1 MEENSFAAYNAP
13 LTVKDHL
20 SALLPRLVQGD
31 LAMPVWP
38 PDVFAIGTSL
48 LLRCGAYAAAMDA
61 WPPSGRQSTWADET
75 RKAGFRWR
83 SAWGQVRFDGL
94 DSCWQV
100 LLNSLDRP
108 LASVVD
114 STVLLQALVEL
125 SAVADEACFDIGVGQ
140 DEDEDEAKSPTPE
153 DEFYEL
159 ADTILSGSTADASS
173 LCREIHP
180 SRLKIL
186 PKMHTPQ
193 NGLTIRSFSLNLA
206 LVVNDEIKPQWFTVP
221 HLLGEEKLHIL
232 VVPWPFTVSPADFR
246 EVDRLPG
253 EMKNM
258 PDEFGFF
265 EYRNSGA
272 DDPADYIHKLV
283 QRVEAAGQKIDGIVV
298 PELALS
304 VPQYEALE
312 HIVVDRRSKF
322 LLAGVWTPSAEGSR
336 CKNEVRFGLPNL
348 DTLTQ
353 AKHHRWKL
361 DASQIKQYGLSL
373 DPAKSWWEHISL
385 LSRRFMFVSLDR
397 GLVASVLICEDL
409 ARPDPVGDLLRA
421 VGPNLVI
428 ALLMDGPQLGGRWPG
443 RYAASLAN
451 DPGSSV
457 LSVTSIGMSTLSKP
471 KRGKK
476 NRNRV
481 IGLWQSPGEDLTEL
495 ELPKGSEALILTITR
510 GYGTEWS
517 ADGRSAKENR
527 GILHL
532 SDWQPYPKN

>member
-1 MEENSFAAYNAP
+1 MEENNLAAYNAP
-13 LTVKDHL
+13 LAVKDHL
-20 SALLPRLVQGD
+20 SVLLPRLVQGD
-31 LAMPVWP
+31 LTMPVWP
-38 PDVFAIGTSL
+38 PDVFAISTSL
-48 LLRCGAYAAAMDA
+48 LLRCGAYAAALDA
-61 WPPSGRQSTWADET
+61 WPPSGRQSTWSDET
-75 RKAGFRWR
+75 RESGIRWR
-83 SAWGQVRFDGL
+83 STWGQARFDGL
-94 DSCWQV
+94 DVPWQV
-100 LLNSLDRP
+100 LLNSLDLP
-108 LASVVD
+108 LASVAG
-114 STVLLQALVEL
+114 STDLLHALVEL
-125 SAVADEACFDIGVGQ
+125 SAVADEACLDIGFGQ
-140 DEDEDEAKSPTPE
+140 DEGEDDAMAPTPE
-153 DEFYEL
+153 DEFYGF
-159 ADTILSGSTADASS
+159 ADTVLSESAADASS

-180 SRLKIL
+180 SRMKVL

-193 NGLTIRSFSLNLA
+193 SGLTIRSFSLNLA
-206 LVVNDEIKPQWFTVP
+206 LIATDEIKPQWFTVP
-221 HLLGEEKLHIL
+221 QLLGEEKLHIL
-232 VVPWPFTVSPADFR
+232 VVPWPFVVNPSDFK

-265 EYRNSGA
+265 EYQYSGT
-272 DDPADYIHKLV
+272 DDPVGYIEKLV
-283 QRVEAAGQKIDGIVV
+283 ERVEADGEKIDGIVV

-312 HIVVDRRSKF
+312 QIVVDRQSKF
-322 LLAGVWTPSAEGSR
+322 LLAGVSTPAGQGSR

-361 DASQIKQYGLSL
+361 DASQINQYALNL

-428 ALLMDGPQLGGRWPG
+428 ALLMDGPQLGVRWPG

-457 LSVTSIGMSTLSKP
+457 LSVTSIGMSMLSKP
-471 KRGKK
+471 KTGSK

-481 IGLWQSPGEDLTEL
+481 IGLWQSPGENLTEL
-495 ELPKGSEALILTITR
+495 ELPKGKEALILTITR
-510 GYGTEWS
+510 SYRTEWS
-517 ADGRSAKENR
+517 ADGRSGKENR
-527 GILHL
+527 GFLHL
-532 SDWQPYPKN
+532 SNWQSYPNN